1 MADRLSADVVVVGA
15 GPAGI
20 GAAVHAAAAGA
31 RVLVLDEA
39 PRAGGSIWRARGG
52 PPPTP
57 ARWLERLTRSGAPI
71 VTGASVVD
79 APSPRRLLVD
89 RGGAATV
96 VEYDRLVLATG
107 ARELFLPF
115 PGWTRPGV
123 VGAGGRAGFA
133 EGRRD
138 VRRPPGRRCRHWPA
152 APGRCRRAAGGRGA
166 RRRHRRA
173 GPVRPARRVRGGTSP
188 FARRRPSR
196 DSVTAHGSSAR
207 RTARAP
213 GCARRSATDAL
224 EGVMVTDGRREH
236 EWPCDVLA
244 CGFGLVANLEL
255 PRLLG
260 CETGGRRR
268 RRRRGAA
275 DARCPRFTRPAS

>member
-39 PRAGGSIWRARGG
+39 PRAGGSIWRTRGG

-89 RGGAATV
+89 RAGAATV

-123 VGAGGRAGFA
+123 VGAGRGAGFA

-173 GPVRPARRVRGGTSP
+173 GPVRPARRVRGAPRRSPREGHRGTRLRRPAPRHAVPHGHLGARDDRRGRARGCDGRPTAAASTSGP
-188 FARRRPSR
+188 ATCWRAASASSRTSSCRGSSAARRRTAPSW
-196 DSVTAHGSSAR
+196 STQ
-207 RTARAP
+207 
-213 GCARRSATDAL
+213 RS
-224 EGVMVTDGRREH
+224 GR
-236 EWPCDVLA
+236 
-244 CGFGLVANLEL
+244 
-255 PRLLG
+255 
-260 CETGGRRR
+260 
-268 RRRRGAA
+268 
-275 DARCPRFTRPAS
+275 RCPRSSRPAS